1 MSNLAVGVKM
11 VVTRIVTGIVAGVF
25 HPNMMTALAF
35 AALVWAAYRTW
46 GFTGALW
53 MFAAVALTLAMAGA
67 SSPS

>member
-1 MSNLAVGVKM
+1 MSNLAYGVKT
-11 VVTRIVTGIVAGVF
+11 VTTKIITGIITGVF

-53 MFAAVALTLAMAGA
+53 MFAVVALTLAMAGA